1 MIALLRIASHGVK
14 VSTLHREVF
23 RRAERFQSR
32 RLRREAERSGQFYV
46 NTRWLG
52 GTLTNWV
59 TIRRR
64 LQALKRQLGAAPA
77 VVDEARVSEV
87 RAAIAAGSY
96 RIDVQHI
103 ADRMLALDSALTR

>member
-1 MIALLRIASHGVK
+1 MTHKIEGGLPATRPTEA
-14 VSTLHREVF
+14 VSTSATARAGVE
-23 RRAERFQSR
+23 RRAVDAIVKADSV
-32 RLRREAERSGQFYV
+32 RLTGEAEG
-46 NTRWLG
+46 
-52 GTLTNWV
+52 
-59 TIRRR
+59 